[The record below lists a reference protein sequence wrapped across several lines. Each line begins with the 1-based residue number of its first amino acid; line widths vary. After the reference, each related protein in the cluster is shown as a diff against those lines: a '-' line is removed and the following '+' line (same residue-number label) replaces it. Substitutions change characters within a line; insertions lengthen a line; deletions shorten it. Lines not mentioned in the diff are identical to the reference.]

1 MAELENKIEEAP
13 KRKRRTKAE
22 IEEAK
27 KNGTYK
33 PRKKTAKVEEQA
45 EKENAV
51 EQKKKDLKPEQSVLI
66 MSCLNPTVAKVACDA
81 AKKEGVQVVI
91 LEDKVIYDYLDRSQK
106 AQDLSEFLSNTS
118 NRLKAESDARRLY
131 AMLTNGG
138 NVEDSTG
145 VVFTTT
151 QIVKRTN
158 LSHSKAASLL
168 ELFRAFGLIRLV
180 KGVHEFEF
188 TFSHEFRRNSI
199 RDEIFGMLKV
209 TNTDIQ
215 RFRASIYND
224 DSLTSEQKDKMYKD
238 FQDSFNEFLEF

>member
-1 MAELENKIEEAP
+1 MAELENKIEETP

-33 PRKKTAKVEEQA
+33 PKKKATKEEVSS
-45 EKENAV
+45 ESENAV

-66 MSCLNPTVAKVACDA
+66 MSCLNPSVAKAACDA
-81 AKKEGVQVVI
+81 AKKEGVHVVI
-91 LEDKVIYDYLDRSQK
+91 LEDKVIYDYLERSQK
-106 AQDLSEFLSNTS
+106 PQDLSEFLSNTS
-118 NRLKAESDARRLY
+118 NRLKAEDDARRLY

-138 NVEDSTG
+138 NIEESSG
-145 VVFTTT
+145 VVFTKT

-158 LSHSKAASLL
+158 LSHSKAESIL

-180 KGVHEFEF
+180 KGIQEFEF
-188 TFSHEFRRNSI
+188 TFSNDMRRQSI
-199 RDEIFGMLKV
+199 KEEVLGMMKV
-209 TNTDIQ
+209 MNTDIQ

-224 DSLTSEQKDKMYKD
+224 DSLTSEQKHELYKE
-238 FQDSFNEFLEF
+238 FQKSFDELLEF